1 MDETSDFEN
10 FYAEKI
16 APSLPE
22 LRRAC
27 RQADSWHLLIVLFA
41 LLGFGSFIAYYADF
55 LSGTA
60 ATWFFIFFALMLVFS
75 VFKYAQRKDRFT
87 AAFKKAVIKS
97 IIDHVHPGLVYKPGD
112 CISPREYKTSSLYRY
127 RYDYFDG
134 DDFIGG
140 EIDHVPFRCSE
151 LHIRSDY
158 AGNKQV
164 TVFKGLFFV
173 AEINRRFTGGTYLWP
188 RYRAQLAGSMMDE
201 SYRILPMPDVNNI
214 HFDDAEFDE
223 RFRVCS
229 TWPAQAE
236 EILSAGMRTNLLYIS
251 KAVKQPV
258 SFSFAAGKCFIGLPV
273 AGNLLEPSDYDP
285 GDKEEIRKYFLCIRL
300 ITNII
305 KRSGLAALQ

>member
-1 MDETSDFEN
+1 
-10 FYAEKI
+10 
-16 APSLPE
+16 
-22 LRRAC
+22 
-27 RQADSWHLLIVLFA
+27 
-41 LLGFGSFIAYYADF
+41 
-55 LSGTA
+55 
-60 ATWFFIFFALMLVFS
+60 
-75 VFKYAQRKDRFT
+75 
-87 AAFKKAVIKS
+87 
-97 IIDHVHPGLVYKPGD
+97 
-112 CISPREYKTSSLYRY
+112 
-127 RYDYFDG
+127 
-134 DDFIGG
+134 
-140 EIDHVPFRCSE
+140 
-151 LHIRSDY
+151 
-158 AGNKQV
+158 
-164 TVFKGLFFV
+164 
-173 AEINRRFTGGTYLWP
+173 
-188 RYRAQLAGSMMDE
+188 
-201 SYRILPMPDVNNI
+201 MPDVNNI